1 MRKKMGKEGERFAA
15 RFLKKNGYRI
25 LACNYRTALGEIDI
39 IAKDGNQIVFIEVK
53 TRKGDTCIA
62 PEESVNWQKQQR
74 IKRLALLY
82 LKKHKLH
89 DIPVRFD
96 VIGLRVKEGYYVVE
110 HIKDAFA
117 F

>member
-1 MRKKMGKEGERFAA
+1 MGKEGERFAVS
-15 RFLKKNGYRI
+15 FLKKNGYRI
-25 LACNYRTALGEIDI
+25 LASNYRTALGEIDI

-53 TRKGDTCIA
+53 TRKGNTCIA
-62 PEESVNWQKQQR
+62 PEESVNWQKQQK

-82 LKKHKLH
+82 LKNNKLY

-96 VIGLRVKEGYYVVE
+96 VIGLRVKEGHYVVE
-110 HIKDAFA
+110 HIKNAFA